1 MAIINE
7 INGKLDE
14 ALSWA
19 QKAWEDYRIKAGRR
33 YSAILNERKL
43 NDGILKIQELR

>member
-7 INGKLDE
+7 INGKLEE

-19 QKAWEDYRIKAGRR
+19 QRAWEDYRIKAGRR
-33 YSAILNERKL
+33 YTAILNERMR
-43 NDGILKIQELR
+43 NEGILRIQELR